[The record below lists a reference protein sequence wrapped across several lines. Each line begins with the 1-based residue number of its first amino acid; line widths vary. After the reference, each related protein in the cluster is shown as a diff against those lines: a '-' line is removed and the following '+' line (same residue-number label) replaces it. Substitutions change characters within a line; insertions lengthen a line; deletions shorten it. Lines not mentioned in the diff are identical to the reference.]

1 MAVRKHE
8 TDGKLAEQALR
19 DSEVRAHA
27 ILTTAVDAVVVID
40 ELGIVE
46 TFNPA
51 AERMFGFTAEEVVGQ
66 NVNVLMPEPYRGEHD
81 SYVANYLRTGKKK
94 IIGIGREVAGR
105 RKDGSIFP
113 VELAVSEARLRD
125 RRVFVGMVRDLTDR
139 KRAEEALRESNRQL
153 ENALAALHVKGDEVK
168 TMSQQLWQAAKLAAV
183 GELAASI
190 AHELNNP
197 LAIVS
202 LRVES
207 LLAQTPAND
216 PRRRVLEI
224 VEQEVERMANLVANL
239 LQFSRRGLPRVSTVD
254 VSEDLVK
261 TLELVQHH
269 LRTRHVKVVQEFAP
283 DMPTI
288 QADRQQLRQ
297 VFLNLL
303 TNASDA
309 MPNGGTLSVRTAR
322 GSLAGRSALVL
333 EFSDTGVGIAE
344 ENLPK
349 VLEPFFTTKEEGK
362 GTGLGLA
369 ICRRAV
375 QEHNGTIQVSS
386 ELGKGT
392 CVRIT
397 IPLVSGMNVDHYRQ
411 S

>member
-1 MAVRKHE
+1 MDARMHTGE
-8 TDGKLAEQALR
+8 GKPAEEALR
-19 DSEVRAHA
+19 DSEARAHA
-27 ILTTAVDAVVVID
+27 ILATAVDAVIVID
-40 ELGIVE
+40 ERGFIE

-51 AERMFGFTAEEVVGQ
+51 AERMFGFTAEEVVRR
-66 NVNVLMPEPYRGEHD
+66 NVKILMPEPYRSEHD
-81 SYVANYLRTGKKK
+81 GYVANYLQTGKKK
-94 IIGIGREVAGR
+94 IIGIGREVVGR
-105 RKDGSIFP
+105 RKDGGIFP
-113 VELAVSEARLRD
+113 VELAVSEARLGV
-125 RRVFVGMVRDLTDR
+125 RRVFVGIVRDLTER
-139 KRAEEALRESNRQL
+139 KRAEEALRESNRRL
-153 ENALAALHVKGDEVK
+153 ESALAALHVKGDEVK
-168 TMSQQLWQAAKLAAV
+168 AMSQQLWQAAKLAAV

-202 LRVES
+202 LRIES
-207 LLAQTPAND
+207 LLGQTSEND
-216 PRRRVLEI
+216 PRRRALEI

-239 LQFSRRGLPRVSTVD
+239 LQFSRRGLPRVSTLD

-269 LRTRHVKVVQEFAP
+269 LRTRHIQVVQEFGTEVP
-283 DMPTI
+283 MI

-309 MPNGGTLSVRTAR
+309 MPNGGTLTVRVER
-322 GSLAGRSALVL
+322 GSLNSRPALVV
-333 EFSDTGVGIAE
+333 EFSDTGVGIAP

-369 ICRRAV
+369 ICRRAA
-375 QEHNGTIQVSS
+375 QEHNGTIEVSS
-386 ELGKGT
+386 EVGKGT

-397 IPLVSGMNVDHYRQ
+397 LPLTGGMNVDHYRQ
-411 S
+411 F

>member
-1 MAVRKHE
+1 MDAHAQ
-8 TDGKLAEQALR
+8 TSNGKPAEQALR
-19 DSEVRAHA
+19 DSEARAHA
-27 ILTTAVDAVVVID
+27 ILATAVDAVVVID
-40 ELGIVE
+40 ERGVVE

-51 AERMFGFTAEEVVGQ
+51 AERMFGFTTEEITGQ
-66 NVNVLMPEPYRGEHD
+66 NVNLLMPEPYHIEHD
-81 SYVANYLRTGKKK
+81 GYLANYLRTGDKK

-105 RKDGSIFP
+105 RKDGTVFP
-113 VELAVSEARLRD
+113 VELAVSEARLGE
-125 RRVFVGMVRDLTDR
+125 RRVFVGIVRDLTER
-139 KRAEEALRESNRQL
+139 KRVEEALRDSNRQL
-153 ENALAALHVKGDEVK
+153 ERAMAALQARGDEIK
-168 TMSQQLWQAAKLAAV
+168 AMSQQLWQAAKLAAV

-207 LLAQTPAND
+207 LLGQTAADD
-216 PRRRVLEI
+216 PRRRGLEI

-239 LQFSRRGLPRVSTVD
+239 LQFSRRGQPRVSTLD

-261 TLELVQHH
+261 TLELVHHH
-269 LRTRHVKVVQEFAP
+269 LRTRRIKVVQEFAP
-283 DMPTI
+283 DTPVI

-309 MPNGGTLSVRTAR
+309 MPDGGTLTVRVAR
-322 GSLAGRSALVL
+322 GSLDGRPGLEL
-333 EFSDTGVGIAE
+333 EFSDTGVGIAP

-392 CVRIT
+392 SVRIT
-397 IPLVSGMNVDHYRQ
+397 LPLASGTNVEHYRQ
-411 S
+411 L

>member
-1 MAVRKHE
+1 
-8 TDGKLAEQALR
+8 
-19 DSEVRAHA
+19 
-27 ILTTAVDAVVVID
+27 
-40 ELGIVE
+40 
-46 TFNPA
+46 
-51 AERMFGFTAEEVVGQ
+51 MFGYATEEITGQ
-66 NVNVLMPEPYRGEHD
+66 NVNLLMPEPYHGEHD
-81 SYVANYLRTGKKK
+81 DYLAHYLRTGEKK

-105 RKDGSIFP
+105 RKDGTVFP
-113 VELAVSEARLRD
+113 VDLAVSEANLGE
-125 RRVFVGMVRDLTDR
+125 RRVFVGIVRDLTER
-139 KRAEEALRESNRQL
+139 KRVEEALRDSNRQL
-153 ENALAALHVKGDEVK
+153 EGAMAALQARGDEVK
-168 TMSQQLWQAAKLAAV
+168 AMSQQLWQAAKLAAV

-207 LLAQTPAND
+207 LLGQTAADD
-216 PRRRVLEI
+216 PRRRGLEI

-239 LQFSRRGLPRVSTVD
+239 LQFSRRGQPRVSTLD

-261 TLELVQHH
+261 TLELVHHH
-269 LRTRHVKVVQEFAP
+269 LRTRRIKVVQEFAP
-283 DMPTI
+283 DMPVI

-309 MPNGGTLSVRTAR
+309 MPNGGTLTVRVAR
-322 GSLAGRSALVL
+322 GSLDGRPALAL
-333 EFSDTGVGIAE
+333 EFSDTGVGIAP

-375 QEHNGTIQVSS
+375 QEHSGTIQVSS

-397 IPLVSGMNVDHYRQ
+397 LALASGTNVEHYRQ
-411 S
+411 L

>member
-1 MAVRKHE
+1 MQHGN
-8 TDGKLAEQALR
+8 GKPAEEALR
-19 DSEVRAHA
+19 DSEARAHA
-27 ILTTAVDAVVVID
+27 ILATAVDAVVVID
-40 ELGIVE
+40 ENGSVE

-51 AERMFGFTAEEVVGQ
+51 AERMFGFTAEEMIGR
-66 NVNVLMPEPYRGEHD
+66 NVNVLMPEPYHTEHD
-81 SYVANYLRTGKKK
+81 GYLANYLRTGKKK

-105 RKDGSIFP
+105 RKDGTIFP
-113 VELAVSEARLRD
+113 VELAVSEARLGD
-125 RRVFVGMVRDLTDR
+125 RRVFVGIVRDLSER

-153 ENALAALHVKGDEVK
+153 ESALSALQVKGDEVK
-168 TMSQQLWQAAKLAAV
+168 AMSQQLWQAAKLAAV

-207 LLAQTPAND
+207 LLSQTCADD
-216 PRRRVLEI
+216 PRRRALEI

-239 LQFSRRGLPRVSTVD
+239 LQFSRRGQPRVSTMD

-261 TLELVQHH
+261 TLELVHHH
-269 LRTRHVKVVQEFAP
+269 LRTRRIKVIQELAQDIP
-283 DMPTI
+283 MI

-309 MPNGGTLSVRTAR
+309 MPNGGTLSVRAAR
-322 GSLAGRSALVL
+322 GTLGSRQALVL
-333 EFSDTGVGIAE
+333 EFSDTGVGIAA

-375 QEHNGTIQVSS
+375 QEHNGTIQVFS
-386 ELGKGT
+386 EMGKGT

-397 IPLVSGMNVDHYRQ
+397 LPLVSGMNVDHYRQ
-411 S
+411 I

>member
-1 MAVRKHE
+1 MQTVN
-8 TDGKLAEQALR
+8 GQPAEQALR
-19 DSEVRAHA
+19 DSEARTHA
-27 ILTTAVDAVVVID
+27 ILATAVDAVVVID
-40 ELGIVE
+40 EHGIVE
-46 TFNPA
+46 TFNAA
-51 AERMFGFTAEEVVGQ
+51 AERMFGFTAEEITGR
-66 NVNVLMPEPYRGEHD
+66 NVNLLMPEPYRGEHD
-81 SYVANYLRTGKKK
+81 GYMANYLRTGVKK

-105 RKDGSIFP
+105 RKDGTVFP
-113 VELAVSEARLRD
+113 VDLAVSEARLGE
-125 RRVFVGMVRDLTDR
+125 RRVFVGIVRDLTER
-139 KRAEEALRESNRQL
+139 KRVEEALRDSNRQL
-153 ENALAALHVKGDEVK
+153 ENAMAALQARGDEIK
-168 TMSQQLWQAAKLAAV
+168 AMSQQLWQAAKLAAV

-207 LLAQTPAND
+207 LLAQTAADD
-216 PRRRVLEI
+216 PRRRGLEI

-239 LQFSRRGLPRVSTVD
+239 LQFSRRGQPRVSTVD

-261 TLELVQHH
+261 TLELVHRH
-269 LRTRHVKVVQEFAP
+269 LRTHRIKVVQEFAP
-283 DMPTI
+283 DMPVI

-309 MPNGGTLSVRTAR
+309 MPNGGTLTVRVKG
-322 GSLAGRSALVL
+322 GSLDNRPALVL
-333 EFSDTGVGIAE
+333 EFSDTGVGIAP

-375 QEHNGTIQVSS
+375 QEHSGTIQVSS
-386 ELGKGT
+386 ELSKGT

-397 IPLVSGMNVDHYRQ
+397 LPLVSGTNVKHYRQ
-411 S
+411 L